1 MKSMQLW
8 ILTALW
14 LGAGGGN
21 VPGAAQAKIRI
32 LTSFPPVYCFTANVA
47 GDLAVVENLL
57 PPGADPHDYSL
68 SPQAARRLAAADLLI
83 VNGLGLESWLQRAFQ
98 NVARPQTLVVI
109 SAGLEN
115 DLIYEVPSFSAETSS
130 GLQAARGRPGSRSLA
145 APNPHIWLD
154 PVLAGRAVSNILLA
168 LQKADPANAA
178 GYATNAAR
186 YEARLAALDAEIR
199 AALAPAKG
207 SWLVTFHDSFAYFAR
222 RYDLRVAGVIEKT
235 PTIAPTPKEL
245 TALRQIVQGCRVKA
259 IFSDPDSPRK
269 LAGQIGRDLKLPVA
283 QLDPLESGP
292 LRPEAYEDGM
302 RSNLR
307 VFAQYL
313 K

>member
-1 MKSMQLW
+1 MSLTRNRVLRAIRFRTRSRMAGANCKLFANSRYRSYSRTMKWMQLW

-21 VPGAAQAKIRI
+21 VLGAAQAKIRI

-130 GLQAARGRPGSRSLA
+130 GFLATRGRPGSRSLA

-178 GYATNAAR
+178 GQR
-186 YEARLAALDAEIR
+186 
-199 AALAPAKG
+199 
-207 SWLVTFHDSFAYFAR
+207 F
-222 RYDLRVAGVIEKT
+222 
-235 PTIAPTPKEL
+235 
-245 TALRQIVQGCRVKA
+245 
-259 IFSDPDSPRK
+259 
-269 LAGQIGRDLKLPVA
+269 LAGDV
-283 QLDPLESGP
+283 S
-292 LRPEAYEDGM
+292 
-302 RSNLR
+302 
-307 VFAQYL
+307 
-313 K
+313 

>member
-1 MKSMQLW
+1 MKWMQLG
-8 ILTALW
+8 ILAALW
-14 LGAGGGN
+14 LGAGGRN
-21 VPGAAQAKIRI
+21 ALGAEQPKIRI
-32 LTSFPPVYCFTANVA
+32 LTDFPPVYCFTANVA

-68 SPQAARRLAAADLLI
+68 SPQAAHRLAAADLLI
-83 VNGLGLESWLQRAFQ
+83 VNGLGLESWLQRAFR
-98 NVARPQTLVVI
+98 NVARPQTVVEI
-109 SAGLEN
+109 SAGLDNE
-115 DLIYEVPSFSAETSS
+115 LIYEVPSLAPETSS
-130 GLQAARGRPGSRSLA
+130 GFLAARGRAGSSFHE

-154 PVLAGRAVSNILLA
+154 PILAGRAVTNILLA

-186 YEARLAALDAEIR
+186 YAARLAALDAEMR

-222 RYDLRVAGVIEKT
+222 RYDLRIAGVIEKA
-235 PTIAPTPKEL
+235 PTVAPTPKEL
-245 TALRQIVQGCRVKA
+245 TALRQIVQGRKVKA

-269 LAGQIGRDLKLPVA
+269 LVDQLGRDLKLPVA

-292 LRPEAYEDGM
+292 LNPEAYEDAM
-302 RSNLR
+302 RRNLR